1 LVGVVSTLAGVLLLG
16 KVTGAIE
23 RVGICSVTRHLH
35 CLAVALDGE
44 RVHPGLRF
52 EFLAR
57 RWTRNGRG
65 SRTVIIARPGSLIIS
80 ELLVVLASC
89 DFCVCGFRALPAVDD
104 AEKSIN
110 IHNH

>member
-1 LVGVVSTLAGVLLLG
+1 MGGMSTLAGVLLLG

-23 RVGICSVTRHLH
+23 RVGISSVTRHLH

-44 RVHPGLRF
+44 RLRLHPKQGPGLRF

-65 SRTVIIARPGSLIIS
+65 SRTVIIARPGSL
-80 ELLVVLASC
+80 SC
-89 DFCVCGFRALPAVDD
+89 ACC
-104 AEKSIN
+104 
-110 IHNH
+110 